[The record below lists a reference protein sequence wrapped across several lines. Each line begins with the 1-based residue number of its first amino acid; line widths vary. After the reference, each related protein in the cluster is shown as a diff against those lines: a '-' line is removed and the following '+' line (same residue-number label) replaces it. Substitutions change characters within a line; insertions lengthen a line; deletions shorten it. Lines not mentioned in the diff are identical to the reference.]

1 MYIIL
6 SLALIFLIPSSCAAT
21 ENLDELYAEMYK
33 HMINKD
39 ISRLSEFLDD
49 SFVLIHMT
57 GMKQNKQEYL
67 KAIADGTL
75 NYYSEETENIKV
87 SVDGNNAVIIGQ
99 SRVNAAVFG
108 GGRHTWRLELDIDL
122 IDKDGQWLMT
132 EARAST

>member
-1 MYIIL
+1 
-6 SLALIFLIPSSCAAT
+6 
-21 ENLDELYAEMYK
+21 
-33 HMINKD
+33 MINKD

-75 NYYSEETENIKV
+75 NYYSEETENINV

-132 EARAST
+132 EARASTY